1 MNEILV
7 KKKRKCVPLV
17 ITPEIKDQ
25 IRIFKERLID
35 CGNRP
40 DETSEFDAN
49 TIDIVINRLDDYDT
63 NLLIAYYTIGDCSAS
78 KLAKIFNT
86 SQPVIRRK
94 ITLIHDKIKELNDV
108 PKTANNQ
115 PRYNPCD

>member
-7 KKKRKCVPLV
+7 KEKQKCVPLV
-17 ITPEIKDQ
+17 ITPEIKEQ

-35 CGNRP
+35 CANRP

-49 TIDIVINRLDDYDT
+49 TVDIVVNQLDDYDT
-63 NLLIAYYTIGDCSAS
+63 NLLIAYYTIGDCSAT
-78 KLAKIFNT
+78 KLARIFGT

-94 ITLIHDKIKELNDV
+94 IMLIHDKIKELNNV